1 MMIRIQSWSSLL
13 LCMRGS
19 FHLWEN
25 YFKTRPA
32 ARTRVNGEVTA
43 NGFYPLF
50 YYGGAVAV
58 VVELR
63 QREAS
68 NELETFTIVVDGE
81 LPGALFGTQPDDDV
95 FCAAVAGDVYERFAD
110 NVPHLARNF
119 YRQHQFANVRNEAHT
134 NAGILAVLIDAGD
147 HPLDEAVGIEVHRL
161 ELLNELP
168 QVRDLALHQLLN
180 VEEFAGN
187 ILRETWRT
195 DAQGIKT
202 KCDGV

>member
-1 MMIRIQSWSSLL
+1 MIIRMQSWSSLL

-43 NGFYPLF
+43 NGFYALF
-50 YYGGAVAV
+50 YYAGAVAV

-68 NELETFTIVVDGE
+68 NELETFSIVVDGV

-95 FCAAVAGDVYERFAD
+95 FCAAVAGDISKCVAAT
-110 NVPHLARNF
+110 VPHLARNF
-119 YRQHQFANVRNEAHT
+119 HGQ
-134 NAGILAVLIDAGD
+134 DS
-147 HPLDEAVGIEVHRL
+147 
-161 ELLNELP
+161 
-168 QVRDLALHQLLN
+168 
-180 VEEFAGN
+180 
-187 ILRETWRT
+187 
-195 DAQGIKT
+195 
-202 KCDGV
+202 

>member
-1 MMIRIQSWSSLL
+1 MIIRMQSWSSLL

-19 FHLWEN
+19 FTLWEI

-43 NGFYPLF
+43 NGFYALF
-50 YYGGAVAV
+50 YYRWAVAV
-58 VVELR
+58 VVELS

-68 NELETFTIVVDGE
+68 NELETFSIVVDGE

-119 YRQHQFANVRNEAHT
+119 YRQHQFPNGRDEKHT
-134 NAGILAVLIDAGD
+134 DARILTGLIDDGAQPLDGEGGVQG
-147 HPLDEAVGIEVHRL
+147 HPL
-161 ELLNELP
+161 
-168 QVRDLALHQLLN
+168 
-180 VEEFAGN
+180 
-187 ILRETWRT
+187 
-195 DAQGIKT
+195 
-202 KCDGV
+202 

>member
-1 MMIRIQSWSSLL
+1 MIIRMQSWSSLL

-43 NGFYPLF
+43 NGFYALF
-50 YYGGAVAV
+50 YYRWAVAV
-58 VVELR
+58 VVELS

-68 NELETFTIVVDGE
+68 NELETFSIVVDGE

-95 FCAAVAGDVYERFAD
+95 FCAAVAGDIYKCFAD

-119 YRQHQFANVRNEAHT
+119 YRQRQLATAACAR
-134 NAGILAVLIDAGD
+134 GICYKPRARHSG
-147 HPLDEAVGIEVHRL
+147 
-161 ELLNELP
+161 
-168 QVRDLALHQLLN
+168 
-180 VEEFAGN
+180 
-187 ILRETWRT
+187 
-195 DAQGIKT
+195 
-202 KCDGV
+202 